1 MSDEFEVCILNT
13 DNQIVQTIVF
23 GAERPDAFSGELS
36 MSKQRIHLDDSI
48 QTIKNKILIELGLD
62 KISYAELHLFGYFN
76 IDLISDAKL
85 LGIYNELTNNGELMN
100 DELVNPLTKDKLKH
114 FLSNY
119 WISEKI
125 DLSKTSYSYEDLLAI
140 YSNQPG
146 KKILGRQF
154 QNSIN
159 HLFSINPFQCTTPYI
174 EKSATLYSS
183 ENSVLLDMGQ
193 LKDNRIYVCLA
204 SDVFEYATKNKIDDE
219 YIASSYYPFLFV
231 KGISNTSSLIGRSQE
246 LISESKHNIT
256 DDVLKLYETVDMF
269 YNIKSGNDFLPYED
283 EGIVQFSIGI
293 KTDFVNLLPLDSIFK
308 NIHATEN
315 VPFIKYNPGFRREN
329 VYRLYSKDIYTNGRR
344 KPFLDSQVI
353 IRLSKETGKS
363 GEISLY
369 TIVPFKSMEVK
380 LYVDFQK
387 DGSLRVHA
395 NLNQPI
401 SRDELNDLL
410 KSGLV
415 PVISDI
421 NTFLKPIG
429 YNIRVFN
436 SLNDSFIEIYNM
448 RYISNITIKKPSEF
462 NLNTYRSC
470 LSSLFV
476 VETSDVNSADGA
488 KLRFKRVA
496 NYQDMNPIDEFISVE
511 KNANTEV
518 DDIIRLLAKEFNLDE
533 ETSRNHVIVFFT
545 KHTVINDNAGFPV
558 TLHISKSD
566 KKMYVKVDNI
576 TSSGYI
582 PIIKTYLDSVIRIF
596 HSPKTTGVPLTNIQ
610 SMCKREINFNV
621 IEKKIVVAEQL
632 PPPLDPDFF
641 KDTIA
646 NEETKAEYDDDDD
659 EMFGVEMEGGA
670 HDDDDINTD
679 GMKLKNP
686 NPFQKRIED
695 RDPELIKFSKD
706 GQTKQYSR
714 TCRGEVNRQPVM
726 LNELEKQR
734 IDEAD
739 RAKGKFTDWNELL
752 KAASE
757 NAPDDIKTHI
767 GALWRTKKAPMD
779 KKQFDIFTKKLLE
792 TDESMDM
799 PKKNAK
805 DKAKKIWALIRA
817 KKTIEEINASMGV
830 IMMEPYPD
838 SQAKVE
844 EFMDR
849 EMKYK
854 REAIVNKIWDY
865 LEPMKGSYLSSIS
878 YSSDPTKKFYY
889 ICPRYWSLKTNRS
902 LTEADVKELV
912 DKEGKQIL
920 IPNEIEVEKNGKKIL
935 VAYKP
940 DTVPKGAYIYE
951 FAHPQEHFI
960 DGKYVPHYP
969 GFIKNSKAKYDFPCC
984 FKRDQVFETTE
995 EEAVVA
1001 EPDQDISYIAET
1013 NKYPIQKKR
1022 WGFLPQS
1029 AQDFFKIDNHDC
1041 VSKADRNVIER
1052 NHPCLL
1058 RYGVE
1063 QSVDQSIIGCFADI
1077 YAHLNNDMPVP
1088 TIKEMRQIIIDA
1100 ITIEDFI
1107 SYNNNALSVIF
1118 KPDSYEIP
1126 DMSKYAT
1133 STFYKGIDETNE
1145 DEVKLRSEVIGAY
1158 ENFQRFLRD
1167 DDAHIDHTY
1176 MWDIMTKPNGKLFP
1190 ASQAPNMDKLNIGM
1204 NMVILEIAKDTDH
1217 INLICPT
1224 NMYSDSIN
1232 DIKLQRTFILLKH
1245 DDFYEPIYLY
1255 DDVDGI
1261 IKPKKWFNVDGKY
1274 KGIDMKGILTR
1285 IHNITNVQC
1294 KPKNSLVPGKY
1305 EYNKAF
1311 NASKTVVILRNVANY
1326 VVRDQ
1331 VVNYNFKTVGFNVEI
1346 DGASVFVPCF
1356 PSNII
1361 TTLSLTFIDDPEIWS
1376 NYENTI
1382 RMLMIVNEKT
1392 KHDDIVTVRKEIDGK
1407 QVFVEELVKQEID
1420 CIPSRKVIDG
1430 KQVVGFLT
1438 KTNQYIKIQPSILKD
1453 ASDEIDKKIGLKYKI
1468 TEIKSIDYIPADIS
1482 STTNQPQDENRIS
1495 TVSKISK
1502 ESNYYKT
1509 FRSTIRTLL
1518 GLYENRKKK
1527 FDLMGILNDTDL
1539 TYNEKLNKV
1548 ETLLDENLTADEID
1562 FVESPKVYIS
1572 EIECLS
1578 NKCKLELP
1586 VNNLVT
1592 GKSNKI
1598 IYFGK
1603 IADEL
1608 IRFKRVRS
1616 FVLEPKNYLNISNVN
1631 YKINPDEILLLDSSI
1646 NSAYLNESNV
1656 FSVKDYVK
1664 NITYDIAEPDK
1675 SKYTQ
1680 PYSNV
1685 EKL

>member
-1 MSDEFEVCILNT
+1 MSDEFEVCILNA
-13 DNQIVQTIVF
+13 DDQIIKTIVF
-23 GAERPDAFSGELS
+23 GAKRPDAFSGELS

-76 IDLISDAKL
+76 VDLTSNAKL
-85 LGIYNELTNNGELMN
+85 LDIYNEITTNSEL
-100 DELVNPLTKDKLKH
+100 ENPLTKDKLIH

-119 WISEKI
+119 WISEQI
-125 DLSKTSYSYEDLLAI
+125 DLSKSSYSYEDLLAI
-140 YSNQPG
+140 YNNQPG
-146 KKILGRQF
+146 KKILGRKF
-154 QNSIN
+154 QKNVN
-159 HLFSINPFQCTTPYI
+159 HLFSLNPFQCTTPYV
-174 EKSATLYSS
+174 EKSAILYSS
-183 ENSVLLDMGQ
+183 ENSVLLDMGR
-193 LKDNRIYVCLA
+193 LKENKMYVCLA
-204 SDVFEYATKNKIDDE
+204 SDVFEYATKNGIDEE
-219 YIASSYYPFLFV
+219 YISSSYYPFLFA
-231 KGISNTSSLIGRSQE
+231 KGITNMSGLIGRSQE
-246 LISESKHNIT
+246 LISDSKRNIT
-256 DDVLKLYETVDMF
+256 DDVIKLYETVDMF
-269 YNIKSGNDFLPYED
+269 YNIKSGNDFLPYEG
-283 EGIVQFSIGI
+283 EGIVQFSIGL

-308 NIHATEN
+308 NIHATIN

-329 VYRLYSKDIYTNGRR
+329 VYRLYSKEIYTNGRR
-344 KPFLDSQVI
+344 KPFLDAPVI
-353 IRLSKETGKS
+353 MRLSKETGKS

-369 TIVPFKSMEVK
+369 TIVPFKSIEVK

-395 NLNQPI
+395 NLDRPI

-410 KSGLV
+410 KTGLA
-415 PVISDI
+415 PVITDI
-421 NTFLKPIG
+421 NGFIKPIG
-429 YNIRVFN
+429 YNIQIFN
-436 SLNDSFIEIYNM
+436 SLSDSFVEIYSM
-448 RYISNITIKKPSEF
+448 RYVSNINIKKPSEF
-462 NLNTYRSC
+462 NLNSYRSC

-476 VETSDVNSADGA
+476 VETSDVNSTDGA
-488 KLRFKRVA
+488 KLRFKRVD
-496 NYQDMNPIDEFISVE
+496 NFQDMNPIDEFISVE

-533 ETSRNHVIVFFT
+533 ETSRNHVITFFT
-545 KHTVINDNAGFPV
+545 KHTIINDNAGFPV

-566 KKMYVKVDNI
+566 KKLYIKVDNI
-576 TSSGYI
+576 TSSEYI
-582 PIIKTYLDSVIRIF
+582 PIIKTYLDSIIRIF
-596 HSPKTTGVPLTNIQ
+596 HSPKTTGIPLSDIQ

-621 IEKKIVVAEQL
+621 IEKKIVVL
-632 PPPLDPDFF
+632 PPPPPPIELDLDFF
-641 KDTIA
+641 KGTIA

-670 HDDDDINTD
+670 HDDDDINPD

-706 GQTKQYSR
+706 GQTKQFSR

-726 LNELEKQR
+726 LNEMEKQR

-757 NAPDDIKTHI
+757 SAPDDIKTQI
-767 GALWRTKKAPMD
+767 SAIWRTKKAPMD
-779 KKQFDIFTKKLLE
+779 KKQFDIFVKKLLE
-792 TDESMDM
+792 TDESMDL
-799 PKKNAK
+799 PKKNTK
-805 DKAKKIWALIRA
+805 EKAKKIWALIKA
-817 KKTIEEINASMGV
+817 KKPIEEINAAMGGL
-830 IMMEPYPD
+830 IGEPYPE
-838 SQAKVE
+838 SQAKLE
-844 EFMDR
+844 EIIDV
-849 EMKYK
+849 EMKSK
-854 REAIVNKIWDY
+854 REAIVDKIWDY

-878 YSSDPTKKFYY
+878 YSSDPSKKFYY

-902 LTEADVKELV
+902 LTGDDVKELV

-920 IPNEIEVEKNGKKIL
+920 IPNEIEVEKNGKKTTIP
-935 VAYKP
+935 YKS

-960 DGKYVPHYP
+960 DGKYIPHYP

-984 FKRDQVFETTE
+984 FKRDQVVETTE
-995 EEAVVA
+995 EKTEDK
-1001 EPDQDISYIAET
+1001 EPDHDISYIAET

-1041 VSKADRNVIER
+1041 VSKADLNVIER

-1063 QSVDQSIIGCFADI
+1063 QSIDQSIIGCFADI

-1088 TIKEMRQIIIDA
+1088 TIKEMRQIIINA

-1118 KPDSYEIP
+1118 KPDIYEIP
-1126 DMSKYAT
+1126 DISKYAA

-1145 DEVKLRSEVIGAY
+1145 DEVKLRNNVIGAY
-1158 ENFQRFLRD
+1158 ENFQRFLKD

-1190 ASQAPNMDKLNIGM
+1190 ASHAPNMDKFNIGM
-1204 NMVILEIAKDTDH
+1204 NMVIMEITKDTDH

-1224 NMYSDSIN
+1224 NMYSDSIS
-1232 DIKLQRTFILLKH
+1232 DIKLQRTFILLKQ
-1245 DDFYEPIYLY
+1245 DDFYEPVYLY

-1274 KGIDMKGILTR
+1274 KGIDMKEILTR
-1285 IHNITNVQC
+1285 IRNIKNDQC
-1294 KPKNSLVPGKY
+1294 KPKNSLIPGKY
-1305 EYNKAF
+1305 AYNKAF
-1311 NASKTVVILRNVANY
+1311 SASKTIGILRNVANY
-1326 VVRDQ
+1326 VIRDQ
-1331 VVNYNFKTVGFNVEI
+1331 VVNYHFKTVGFNVEI
-1346 DGASVFVPCF
+1346 DGGSVFVPCF
-1356 PSNII
+1356 PSSII
-1361 TTLSLTFIDDPEIWS
+1361 TALSLTFIDDSEIWS
-1376 NYENTI
+1376 NYEATI
-1382 RMLMIVNEKT
+1382 RMLMIVSEKT
-1392 KHDDIVTVRKEIDGK
+1392 KHDDLYTMRKDVDGK

-1430 KQVVGFLT
+1430 NQVVGFLT
-1438 KTNQYIKIQPSILKD
+1438 KTNQYIKIQPPILKD
-1453 ASDEIDKKIGLKYKI
+1453 VSDEIDKKIGLKYKI

-1482 STTNQPQDENRIS
+1482 TTTNQPQDENRIS
-1495 TVSKISK
+1495 TVSRISK

-1527 FDLMGILNDTDL
+1527 IDLLTILNDTIL
-1539 TYNEKLNKV
+1539 TYNEKLDKV

-1562 FVESPKVYIS
+1562 FVESPKTYTT

-1592 GKSNKI
+1592 GNPNKV

-1603 IADEL
+1603 MADEL

-1646 NSAYLNESNV
+1646 NSAYLNESNI